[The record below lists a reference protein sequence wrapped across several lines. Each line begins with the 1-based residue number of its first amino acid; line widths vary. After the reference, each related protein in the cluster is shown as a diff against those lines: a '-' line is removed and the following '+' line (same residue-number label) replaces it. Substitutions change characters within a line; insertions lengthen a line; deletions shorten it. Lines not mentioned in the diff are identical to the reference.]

1 MFLIC
6 SNLQLVEEISSAMVA
21 IMTPA
26 DPRDALVSLARDAG
40 QGLSAL
46 SAMLGRNQAY
56 LGQYVRRG
64 TPRLLPERERR
75 LLADHFGVP
84 EAVLGAPPAGAEAFV
99 RVPRLA
105 IAASAGAGASVDA
118 ELELAAALIPAALAR
133 RLRLERGSVIRV
145 RGDSMEP
152 GLRDG
157 DLLLVD
163 TARRAPDARGGVYV
177 IRLDDALMVKRV
189 RRGEGGLR
197 ASSDNPLAPPLPVG
211 PIEVI
216 GQVVWQMREPR

>member
-1 MFLIC
+1 MPP
-6 SNLQLVEEISSAMVA
+6 
-21 IMTPA
+21 T
-26 DPRDALVSLARDAG
+26 DPRDALVSLAREAG

-64 TPRLLPERERR
+64 SPRLLPERERR
-75 LLADHFGVP
+75 LLADHFGVA
-84 EAVLGAPPAGAEAFV
+84 EALLGAPAAAADPLV

-105 IAASAGAGASVDA
+105 VAASAGAGSSVDD
-118 ELELAAALIPAALAR
+118 EVELAAALIPAALAR
-133 RLRLERGSVIRV
+133 RLRLERPSIIRA

-157 DLLLVD
+157 DLLVID
-163 TARRAPDARGGVYV
+163 TARRSPDARGGVFIV
-177 IRLDDALMVKRV
+177 RIDDALMVKRV
-189 RRGEGGLR
+189 RRGEGGLVAR
-197 ASSDNPLAPPLPVG
+197 SDSPLAPPLPAGRV
-211 PIEVI
+211 EVI